1 MEKADKP
8 VLVFALTR
16 RGCLPYTRQMLA
28 FFPLPVR
35 VYASAFAEGEPLPH
49 SEPVASYRNTLEFA
63 WQSLW
68 VLPRLLLRLRRDFR
82 RSCKVAYFPVFHH
95 WNLPIMLWCRLHG
108 VKTILTVHD
117 SVLHAGERRQQFD
130 QWWQDRSMRVADEVI
145 FLSEFA
151 RVTAVQRLSL
161 RGRSSVI
168 PHGLL
173 PLPGLEAPPN
183 RIPAPLPRLLMLGR
197 IGPYKG
203 LELLYEALQNL
214 PTNIIGDITVAGLSH
229 YAEPAPPPGVH
240 RINRRLSETEMAQL
254 LLSHD
259 ILVLPYTEATQSGIL
274 TLGIRAA
281 IPMVVTNVG
290 GLTEQL
296 GPYDAAWVEPT
307 ALDVKEGISLLAGSP
322 QFYADIHRE
331 LRLCAR
337 DPGWAAAAAALLSP
351 SLPLT
356 LPTQPVPWHSG
367 PGR

>member
-1 MEKADKP
+1 MEKAAKP

-35 VYASAFAEGEPLPH
+35 VYASAFAEGGPLPH
-49 SEPVASYRNTLEFA
+49 SKPVTSYRNTFEFA

-108 VKTILTVHD
+108 VKTLLTVHD
-117 SVLHAGERRQQFD
+117 SELHAGERRQQFD
-130 QWWQDRSMRVADEVI
+130 QWWQDRSMRVADEII
-145 FLSEFA
+145 FLTEYA
-151 RVTAVQRLSL
+151 RALAVQRLSL

-173 PLPGLEAPPN
+173 PLPGLEAPPD
-183 RIPAPLPRLLMLGR
+183 RVHAPLPRLLMLGR

-214 PTNIIGDITVAGLSH
+214 PAGIIGGVTVAGLSH

-240 RINRRLSETEMAQL
+240 RINRRLSEAEIAQL

-281 IPMVVTNVG
+281 IPMVVTKVG
-290 GLTEQL
+290 GLSEQL
-296 GPYDAAWVEPT
+296 GPDEAVWIAPSAP
-307 ALDVKEGISLLAGSP
+307 ALSEGIARLARSP
-322 QFYADIHRE
+322 QLYEGIYHR
-331 LRLCAR
+331 LRLHAK
-337 DPGWAAAAAALLSP
+337 DAGWATAAAALPLYRSP
-351 SLPLT
+351 Y
-356 LPTQPVPWHSG
+356 VG
-367 PGR
+367 ER